1 MCFSVIL
8 PLLCLWVKADYQR
21 KLRKPGKTEKKESSH
36 VFAQRS
42 SGRSCFAV
50 AHKVITDLTHSLCC
64 LEVAAVP
71 ASSSD
76 PFRFPPSASPSPG
89 PSAHAASE
97 PHVPTSCIHHCITEA
112 AALEVVRDKCRFQLI
127 IMQSS
132 SSSWVPADSCS
143 SPLHIHLLFPTSEPL
158 TLDPTPDMK

>member
-8 PLLCLWVKADYQR
+8 PLVCLWVKTDYQR
-21 KLRKPGKTEKKESSH
+21 KLCKAGKTEGKESSH
-36 VFAQRS
+36 VFAQRL

-71 ASSSD
+71 AAPPD
-76 PFRFPPSASPSPG
+76 PFRLYPSSSPSPG
-89 PSAHAASE
+89 PCAHAASK
-97 PHVPTSCIHHCITEA
+97 PHVPASCTHHCITET
-112 AALEVVRDKCRFQLI
+112 AALEVVRDRFRFQLI

-132 SSSWVPADSCS
+132 SSS
-143 SPLHIHLLFPTSEPL
+143 
-158 TLDPTPDMK
+158 